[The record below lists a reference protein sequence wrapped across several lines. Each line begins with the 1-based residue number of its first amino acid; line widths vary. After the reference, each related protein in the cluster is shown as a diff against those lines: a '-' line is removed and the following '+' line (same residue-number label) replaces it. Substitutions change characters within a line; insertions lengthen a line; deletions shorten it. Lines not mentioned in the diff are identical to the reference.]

1 MIYINKEA
9 FSSFINVMLQTDA
22 RAALAANNYELKNRR
37 IAVTLTDTRVRGK
50 NKYVSRKTVENA
62 SFTVSP
68 VSREMTES
76 GLGRRA
82 EARNRSVRVRNLPA
96 GTQEGLLHQFL
107 EKHTL
112 VKRTEIFTALNE
124 AIVEL
129 ENPAVSLCYYGSV
142 SSFADRILRS

>member
-1 MIYINKEA
+1 
-9 FSSFINVMLQTDA
+9 
-22 RAALAANNYELKNRR
+22 
-37 IAVTLTDTRVRGK
+37 
-50 NKYVSRKTVENA
+50 
-62 SFTVSP
+62 
-68 VSREMTES
+68 MTES

-96 GTQEGLLHQFL
+96 GTQEGLLHQFM

-129 ENPAVSLCYYGSV
+129 ENPAVSLCYYG
-142 SSFADRILRS
+142 FAIVLLTRLLRL